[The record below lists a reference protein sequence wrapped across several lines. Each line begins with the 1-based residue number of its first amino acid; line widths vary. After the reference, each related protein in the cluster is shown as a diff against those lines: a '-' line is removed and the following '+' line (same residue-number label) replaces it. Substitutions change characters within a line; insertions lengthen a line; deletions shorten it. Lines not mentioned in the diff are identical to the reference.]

1 MDLNEAKPWSYSKT
15 ETFEMYLRFISRIV
29 LMLSALLF
37 AAQLGGYNSVTFL
50 MKNKIVSFIIVLV
63 VVASLL
69 YNMFNRNFYLP
80 FLGWA
85 VYPCGTLAEKVPR
98 NADTTVTVDVKPNVN
113 VIYWASEPS
122 SIEDQPINN
131 PWDAYANYDNS
142 GVVRADASGKAVL
155 QFRNPSSY
163 QVGLM
168 NKTIKRH
175 VHYRE
180 CRREGMLSAIKT
192 IFI

>member
-98 NADTTVTVDVKPNVN
+98 NADTTVTVDVN
-113 VIYWASEPS
+113 
-122 SIEDQPINN
+122 
-131 PWDAYANYDNS
+131 
-142 GVVRADASGKAVL
+142 
-155 QFRNPSSY
+155 
-163 QVGLM
+163 
-168 NKTIKRH
+168 
-175 VHYRE
+175 
-180 CRREGMLSAIKT
+180 
-192 IFI
+192 